1 MYTYILYMYILIN
14 HDELFEPFLQ
24 IVNQNFFLMGNLPI
38 YEFTLTSNDQK

>member
-1 MYTYILYMYILIN
+1 MLIN

-24 IVNQNFFLMGNLPI
+24 IVNQNFVLMGISPI